1 MLGRSLFAAALTASI
16 LSFAS
21 GAAISHPDFSG
32 PLVAR
37 NDYPALPPCSYPY
50 TPFTYV
56 GCYVDPSTPARALDY
71 SPQLSSSN
79 MTVEECTAS
88 CKGQHL
94 VHMSRLFLM
103 ISH

>member
-1 MLGRSLFAAALTASI
+1 MVGQSLFAAALTASI

-21 GAAISHPDFSG
+21 GAAISYPDLTG
-32 PLVAR
+32 TLVAR

-56 GCYVDPSTPARALDY
+56 GCYVDPSTPARALGW
-71 SPQLSSSN
+71 SPNLSFNN

-88 CKGQHL
+88 CKGQYL
-94 VHMSRLFLM
+94 YIMSFFR
-103 ISH
+103 